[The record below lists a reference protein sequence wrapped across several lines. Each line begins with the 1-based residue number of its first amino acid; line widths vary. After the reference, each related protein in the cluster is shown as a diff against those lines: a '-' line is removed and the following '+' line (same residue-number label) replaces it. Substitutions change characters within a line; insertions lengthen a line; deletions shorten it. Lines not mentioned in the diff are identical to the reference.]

1 MFILLYKRELF
12 FNIEIK
18 SSDKK
23 DTTKVVPFF
32 MTNDYNSDTKLAW
45 VFMEKIKSRTVKKG

>member
-23 DTTKVVPFF
+23 DTTEVVPFF
-32 MTNDYNSDTKLAW
+32 MAETERFELSHRYPDLLP
-45 VFMEKIKSRTVKKG
+45 